1 MPGLQAYAR
10 PPHGLPRR
18 RRLLGV
24 WSDVVILIFALIF
37 WVFLDD
43 NGGAVDLRHVIAIVL
58 TLWWAAR
65 SLRSE
70 ARS

>member
-1 MPGLQAYAR
+1 M
-10 PPHGLPRR
+10 
-18 RRLLGV
+18 
-24 WSDVVILIFALIF
+24 ILIFALIF